1 MENDGVKMM
10 LKLILTNIHN
20 KEFLVQVLTTMG
32 RLASS
37 PKVCEHIAE
46 YGMHTLMQLIEEN
59 KKDAD
64 MLDYAFKVL
73 GFLAFRT
80 EGVRKIVEHD
90 AINAIISAMGDHA
103 HEQKLMVRAVKTL
116 DFIAMAH
123 PDFARKVN
131 AHGGAAIIRKI
142 AKTYS

>member
-1 MENDGVKMM
+1 
-10 LKLILTNIHN
+10 
-20 KEFLVQVLTTMG
+20 
-32 RLASS
+32 
-37 PKVCEHIAE
+37 
-46 YGMHTLMQLIEEN
+46 MQLIDEN

-80 EGVRKIVEHD
+80 EGVRKIVQHD
-90 AINAIISAMGDHA
+90 GINAIISAIGEHA
-103 HEQKLMVRAVKTL
+103 REQKLMVRAIKTL

-123 PDFARKVN
+123 PDFAAIVN

-142 AKTYS
+142 MIAYSTSQKSRNLPRVLSFSSMTPVPKPRRDVL